1 MKAGVWTMSEGSEPG
16 RPDRDP
22 TDWDSRNPVD
32 REEGTGHD
40 EGNAIQ
46 FSWWNLLLLIPLL
59 MLITSFYN
67 SETPWLFGMP
77 YFYWFQFAFV
87 FVGVACVGIVF
98 VTTKNRRHPS
108 AIRSAEPNG
117 NDDSGTRR

>member
-1 MKAGVWTMSEGSEPG
+1 MSESNDAS

-22 TDWDSRNPVD
+22 TDWDSRNPVG
-32 REEGTGHD
+32 REEGTGKD

-59 MLITSFYN
+59 MLITAFYN
-67 SETPWLFGMP
+67 SESPWLFGMP

-87 FVGVACVGIVF
+87 FVGVVCVGIVF

-108 AIRSAEPNG
+108 AVHSAETNG
-117 NDDSGTRR
+117 PDDSGTGR